1 MRYVHLNEIYK
12 TKNLKYPDSIIK
24 MISNQ
29 QAGDWREYLRT
40 YDLWWE
46 QCKWKLTKDS
56 VVLDIGA
63 GCGITSLWLQ
73 KQYGCRI
80 ILLDTNEELEKLQEP
95 IWGWHASET
104 NSLSAVQEFWQ
115 ANGANFE
122 FQDAHNIDWDAI
134 PELDLV
140 LSKSSWGV
148 HYHID
153 TYFEQVHVRNPK
165 YMYINWRSLSPQHSL
180 FLDNQYAIQPVGPAD
195 YVDKTWIYKIY
206 KTKHEY

>member
-1 MRYVHLNEIYK
+1 MRYVYLKEIYN
-12 TKNLKYPDSIIK
+12 TKNLNYPINIIK

-29 QAGDWREYLRT
+29 QAGDWQEYLRT

-46 QCKWKLTKDS
+46 QIDWKLNEHS

-73 KQYGCRI
+73 KKYGCRI
-80 ILLDTNEELEKLQEP
+80 ILLDTTDELENLKEP

-104 NSLSAVQEFWQ
+104 NSLSAVREFWK
-115 ANGANFE
+115 ANDAEFE
-122 FQDAHNIDWDAI
+122 FQDAHNVNWNNI

-153 TYFEQVHVRNPK
+153 TYFSQVHERNPN
-165 YMYINWRSLSPQHSL
+165 YMYVNWRSISPQHSL
-180 FLDNQYAIQPVGPAD
+180 FLDNSYAIQPVGHAD
-195 YVDKTWIYKIY
+195 HVNKTWLYKIF
-206 KTKHEY
+206 KTKNA